1 MSLST
6 DNWLLPT
13 DVKRIVVVG
22 TSGSGKTTFARSL
35 AQRLGY
41 PHIELDSLHWLPN
54 WTEAPLE
61 LFRERVTQ
69 AVASEY
75 WVIDGNY
82 GKVRDIVWS
91 RADTI
96 VWLDYPLWVA
106 LWRLLKRTARRV
118 LMGEELWSGNRE
130 NFRSAFVGRESLFVW
145 AITSRPRHHRD
156 YPRLL
161 REEYAHLRLFHFYS
175 PREAERWM
183 RGATLNRVPNQL

>member
-1 MSLST
+1 MSPFT
-6 DNWLLPT
+6 DNCLLLT
-13 DVKRIVVVG
+13 DAERIVVVG
-22 TSGSGKTTFARSL
+22 TSGSGKTTFARNL

-61 LFRERVTQ
+61 FFRERVAH
-69 AVASEY
+69 AVAGER

-82 GKVRDIVWS
+82 GKVRDIVWA

-96 VWLDYPLWVA
+96 VWLDYPLGVA
-106 LWRLLKRTARRV
+106 LWRLLKRTAKRV
-118 LMGEELWSGNRE
+118 LTREVLWSGNRE
-130 NFRSAFVGRESLFVW
+130 NFRSAFIGRESLFVW

-161 REEYAHLRLFHFYS
+161 REQYAHLRVFRFCS
-175 PREAERWM
+175 PKEAEGWM
-183 RGATLNRVPNQL
+183 ARM